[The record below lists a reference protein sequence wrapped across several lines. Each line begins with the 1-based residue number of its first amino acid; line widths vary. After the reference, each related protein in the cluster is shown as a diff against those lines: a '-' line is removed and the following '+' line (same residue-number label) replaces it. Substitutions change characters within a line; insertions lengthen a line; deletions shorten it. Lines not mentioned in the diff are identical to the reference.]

1 MTTKKNKT
9 KNTNETHEHNHPQ
22 PITYFKVAMALVA
35 LTALEVVVFY
45 FEWLGYLIIPV
56 MAILSIGKFAIV
68 VMYYM
73 HLKFDEKLLT
83 YVFMAGLILAIVVIF
98 WLMAL
103 FGWFN

>member
-1 MTTKKNKT
+1 MVSNQKNKT
-9 KNTNETHEHNHPQ
+9 KKSDSHEHNHPE

-45 FEWLGYLIIPV
+45 FEWLVYAIIPV
-56 MAILSIGKFAIV
+56 MAILSVGKFAIV

-83 YVFMAGLILAIVVIF
+83 YVFMAGLILAVVVIM

>member
-1 MTTKKNKT
+1 MVSNQKNKT
-9 KNTNETHEHNHPQ
+9 KKSDSHDHNHPE

-45 FEWLGYLIIPV
+45 FEWLGYAIIPV
-56 MAILSIGKFAIV
+56 MAVLSIGKFAIV

-83 YVFMAGLILAIVVIF
+83 YVFMAGLILAVVVIM

>member
-1 MTTKKNKT
+1 MVSNKKNKT
-9 KNTNETHEHNHPQ
+9 KKSGSHEHNHPE

-45 FEWLGYLIIPV
+45 FEWLGYAIIPV
-56 MAILSIGKFAIV
+56 MAILSIGKFGIV

-83 YVFMAGLILAIVVIF
+83 YVFMAGLILAVVVIM

>member
-1 MTTKKNKT
+1 MVTNQKNKIN
-9 KNTNETHEHNHPQ
+9 KSDEHEHNHPNV
-22 PITYFKVAMALVA
+22 ITYFKVAMALIT

-45 FEWLGYLIIPV
+45 FDWLGYGIIPV
-56 MAILSIGKFAIV
+56 MAVLSIAKFAIV

-73 HLKFDEKLLT
+73 HLKFDSKLFT
-83 YVFMAGLILAIVVIF
+83 YLFMAGLILAMVVIL

>member
-1 MTTKKNKT
+1 MVSNKKNKT
-9 KNTNETHEHNHPQ
+9 KNSGSHDHNHPE

-45 FEWLGYLIIPV
+45 FEWLGYAIIPV
-56 MAILSIGKFAIV
+56 MAILSIGKFGIV

-83 YVFMAGLILAIVVIF
+83 YVFMAGLILAVVVIM

>member
-1 MTTKKNKT
+1 MVSNKKNKT
-9 KNTNETHEHNHPQ
+9 KNSGSHDHNHPE

-45 FEWLGYLIIPV
+45 FEWVGYAIIPV
-56 MAILSIGKFAIV
+56 MAILSIGKFGIV

-83 YVFMAGLILAIVVIF
+83 YVFMAGLILAVVVIM

>member
-1 MTTKKNKT
+1 MVSNKKNKT
-9 KNTNETHEHNHPQ
+9 KNSGSHDHNHPE

-45 FEWLGYLIIPV
+45 FEWLGYAIIPV

-83 YVFMAGLILAIVVIF
+83 YVFMAGLILAVVVII

>member
-1 MTTKKNKT
+1 MVSNQKNKT
-9 KNTNETHEHNHPQ
+9 KKSDSHDHNHPE

-45 FEWLGYLIIPV
+45 FEWLGYAIIPV
-56 MAILSIGKFAIV
+56 MAILSVGKFAIV

-83 YVFMAGLILAIVVIF
+83 YVFMAGLILAVVVIM

>member
-1 MTTKKNKT
+1 MVSNKKNKT
-9 KNTNETHEHNHPQ
+9 KNSGSHDHNHPE

-45 FEWLGYLIIPV
+45 FEWLGYAIIPV

-73 HLKFDEKLLT
+73 HLKFDSRLFSGFFFGGLLLAT
-83 YVFMAGLILAIVVIF
+83 LVITALVILFQVK
-98 WLMAL
+98 
-103 FGWFN
+103 

>member
-1 MTTKKNKT
+1 MVSNKKNKT
-9 KNTNETHEHNHPQ
+9 KNSGSHDHNHPE

-45 FEWLGYLIIPV
+45 FEWLGYAIIPV
-56 MAILSIGKFAIV
+56 MAILSIGKFGIV

-83 YVFMAGLILAIVVIF
+83 YVFMAGLILAVVVIMCI
-98 WLMAL
+98 MAL

>member
-1 MTTKKNKT
+1 MVSNKKNKT
-9 KNTNETHEHNHPQ
+9 KNSGSHDHNHPE

-45 FEWLGYLIIPV
+45 FEWLGYAIIPV
-56 MAILSIGKFAIV
+56 MAILSIGKFGIV

-83 YVFMAGLILAIVVIF
+83 YVFMSGLILAVVVIM

>member
-1 MTTKKNKT
+1 MVSNKKNKT
-9 KNTNETHEHNHPQ
+9 KNSGSHDHNHPE

-45 FEWLGYLIIPV
+45 FEWLEYAIIPV
-56 MAILSIGKFAIV
+56 MAILSIGKFGIV

-83 YVFMAGLILAIVVIF
+83 YVFMAGLILAVVVIM

>member
-1 MTTKKNKT
+1 MVSNQKNKT
-9 KNTNETHEHNHPQ
+9 KKSDSHEHNHPE
-22 PITYFKVAMALVA
+22 PLTYFKVAMALVV

-45 FEWLGYLIIPV
+45 FEWLGYAIIPV
-56 MAILSIGKFAIV
+56 MAILSVGKFAIV

-83 YVFMAGLILAIVVIF
+83 YVFMAGLILAVVVIM

>member
-1 MTTKKNKT
+1 MVSNKKNKT
-9 KNTNETHEHNHPQ
+9 KNSGSHDHNHPE

-45 FEWLGYLIIPV
+45 FEWLGYAIIPV

-83 YVFMAGLILAIVVIF
+83 YVFMAGLILAVVVIM

>member
-1 MTTKKNKT
+1 MVSNKKNKT
-9 KNTNETHEHNHPQ
+9 KKSGSHDHNHPE
-22 PITYFKVAMALVA
+22 PITYFKVAMALVT

-45 FEWLGYLIIPV
+45 FEWLGYAIIPV
-56 MAILSIGKFAIV
+56 MAILSIGKFGIV

-83 YVFMAGLILAIVVIF
+83 YVFMAGLILAVVVIM

>member
-1 MTTKKNKT
+1 MVSNQKNKT
-9 KNTNETHEHNHPQ
+9 KKSDSHEHNHPE
-22 PITYFKVAMALVA
+22 PITYFKVAMALVI

-45 FEWLGYLIIPV
+45 FEWLGYAIIPV
-56 MAILSIGKFAIV
+56 MAVLSIAKFGIV

-83 YVFMAGLILAIVVIF
+83 YVFMAGLILAVVVIM

>member
-1 MTTKKNKT
+1 MVSNKKNKT
-9 KNTNETHEHNHPQ
+9 KNSGSHDHNHPE

-45 FEWLGYLIIPV
+45 FEWLGYAIIPV
-56 MAILSIGKFAIV
+56 MAILSIGKFGIV

-83 YVFMAGLILAIVVIF
+83 YVFMAGVILAVVVIM

>member
-1 MTTKKNKT
+1 MVSNQKNKT
-9 KNTNETHEHNHPQ
+9 KNSGSHDHNHPE

-45 FEWLGYLIIPV
+45 FEWLGYAIIPV
-56 MAILSIGKFAIV
+56 MAILSIGKFGIV

-83 YVFMAGLILAIVVIF
+83 YVFMAGLILAVVVIM

>member
-1 MTTKKNKT
+1 MVSNQKNKT
-9 KNTNETHEHNHPQ
+9 KKSDSHEHNHPE

-35 LTALEVVVFY
+35 LTALEVFVFY
-45 FEWLGYLIIPV
+45 FEWLGYAIIPV
-56 MAILSIGKFAIV
+56 MAILSVGKFAIV

-83 YVFMAGLILAIVVIF
+83 YVFMAGLILAVVVIM